1 MNVLLFGSGG
11 RESAFAWKIAQ
22 SQLLDEL
29 YIAPGNPGVM
39 EYGKCVDLNW
49 NNFNHVKDFC
59 LNKYI
64 DMVIVGPEDPL
75 VNGLADYFS
84 NTQALSHIYFIG
96 PKKVGAQLEGS
107 KDFSKRFM
115 ARHEIP
121 TASYKTFRKDQ
132 VQEAVDYLKTVEAP
146 YVLKADGLAGG
157 KGVVIH
163 EDLNDA
169 IIEIKEMLADEK
181 FGEASSQVVI
191 EEFLEGMEF
200 SIFVLTDGNGYFLLP
215 EAKDYKRINE
225 GDKGLNT
232 GGMGAIS
239 PVPFITK
246 SIFEEVKQN
255 IIEPTIKGLSVD
267 KIEYV
272 GFIFFGLIL
281 TKKGVQVIEY
291 NCRMGDP
298 ETEAVLPRVE
308 EDILMV
314 MKESATKTIISRT
327 LKVNKQTALT
337 VMKVSG
343 GYPEKYSKGIIIN
356 GIEKNRNDDCIVFQ
370 AGTKMEDNKLITN
383 GGRVLCVTGLD
394 IDPLNAR
401 KKAYALLQ
409 TIKFKGEYSR
419 HDIGNDLG
427 IK

>member
-39 EYGKCVDLNW
+39 EYGKCVDLKW

>member
-29 YIAPGNPGVM
+29 YIAPGNPGVV
-39 EYGKCVDLNW
+39 EYGKCVDLKW

>member
-246 SIFEEVKQN
+246 SIFEEVKKN

>member
-1 MNVLLFGSGG
+1 
-11 RESAFAWKIAQ
+11 
-22 SQLLDEL
+22 
-29 YIAPGNPGVM
+29 
-39 EYGKCVDLNW
+39 
-49 NNFNHVKDFC
+49 
-59 LNKYI
+59 
-64 DMVIVGPEDPL
+64 
-75 VNGLADYFS
+75 
-84 NTQALSHIYFIG
+84 
-96 PKKVGAQLEGS
+96 
-107 KDFSKRFM
+107 
-115 ARHEIP
+115 
-121 TASYKTFRKDQ
+121 
-132 VQEAVDYLKTVEAP
+132 
-146 YVLKADGLAGG
+146 
-157 KGVVIH
+157 
-163 EDLNDA
+163 
-169 IIEIKEMLADEK
+169 
-181 FGEASSQVVI
+181 
-191 EEFLEGMEF
+191 
-200 SIFVLTDGNGYFLLP
+200 
-215 EAKDYKRINE
+215 
-225 GDKGLNT
+225 
-232 GGMGAIS
+232 
-239 PVPFITK
+239 
-246 SIFEEVKQN
+246 
-255 IIEPTIKGLSVD
+255 
-267 KIEYV
+267 
-272 GFIFFGLIL
+272 
-281 TKKGVQVIEY
+281 
-291 NCRMGDP
+291 MGDP

>member
-191 EEFLEGMEF
+191 EEFLVGMEF

>member
-39 EYGKCVDLNW
+39 EYGKCVDLKW

-356 GIEKNRNDDCIVFQ
+356 GIKKNRNDDCIVFQ

>member
-11 RESAFAWKIAQ
+11 RETAFAWKIAQ

-29 YIAPGNPGVM
+29 YVAPGNPGVL
-39 EYGKCVDLNW
+39 EYGKSVDLKW
-49 NNFNHVKDFC
+49 NNFNQVKDFC
-59 LNKYI
+59 INKYI

-75 VNGLADYFS
+75 VLGLADYFS
-84 NTQALSHIYFIG
+84 NTQVLSHIFFIG

-115 ARHEIP
+115 SRHKIP
-121 TASYKTFRKDQ
+121 TALYKTFRKDQ
-132 VQEAVDYLKTVEAP
+132 VQEAVDYLKTVDAP

-169 IIEIKEMLADEK
+169 IVEIQEMLSDEK

-200 SIFVLTDGNGYFLLP
+200 SIFVLTDGNGYLLLP

-232 GGMGAIS
+232 GGMGAVS
-239 PVPFITK
+239 PVPFMTK
-246 SIFEEVKQN
+246 SIFEDVKQN
-255 IIEPTIKGLSVD
+255 IIESTIKGLSAD

-298 ETEAVLPRVE
+298 ETEAVLPRIQ
-308 EDILMV
+308 EDILLV
-314 MKESATKTIISRT
+314 LKEAATKKIISRT
-327 LKVNKQTALT
+327 LKVKKQTALT

-343 GYPEKYSKGIIIN
+343 GYPKKYPKGLIIN
-356 GIEKNRNDDCIVFQ
+356 GIERNKNNDCIVFQ
-370 AGTKMEDNKLITN
+370 AGTKMEGNKLITN

-394 IDPLNAR
+394 INPLNAR
-401 KKAYALLQ
+401 KKAYDLLR
-409 TIKFKGEYSR
+409 TIKFKGEYYR

-427 IK
+427 IN